1 MDSWARIFANTLA
14 MRFTLTGVQAEV
26 AGDLGWA
33 VLREN
38 IESQNQEGAVAIQV
52 EAANIFQRHGGRWYL
67 VHHHGSPVYPQGW
80 SSRPHRGR
88 QESTGVRQPQVHSRR
103 AVGVDRT
110 FEGGGEEARGS
121 RLKLVA

>member
-52 EAANIFQRHGGRWYL
+52 EAANIFQ
-67 VHHHGSPVYPQGW
+67 
-80 SSRPHRGR
+80 HRGR